1 MRVGCGGVRCAA
13 CGGVAG
19 LSSACQEQERPEKWA
34 RSLAVVAR
42 VVAVA
47 VVFDGGRVDAAGRGA
62 LLGRR
67 SGRARRGMCWG
78 GGVSGVGARVVDV
91 QGLSVVGR
99 SDVFFGL
106 AECSALRIFLVE
118 L

>member
-1 MRVGCGGVRCAA
+1 MSDALLVVVWRGSLALA
-13 CGGVAG
+13 K
-19 LSSACQEQERPEKWA
+19 EQERPEKWA

-78 GGVSGVGARVVDV
+78 GGVSGVGARVVLDV
-91 QGLSVVGR
+91 QGLTVEGSVGCI
-99 SDVFFGL
+99 FGL
-106 AECSALRIFLVE
+106 TECSALRIFLVE

>member
-19 LSSACQEQERPEKWA
+19 LSSACQEQERPGEWA
-34 RSLAVVAR
+34 CSLAVVAR

-67 SGRARRGMCWG
+67 SGRGGVCAGG

-99 SDVFFGL
+99 SYVFFGL

>member
-1 MRVGCGGVRCAA
+1 MT
-13 CGGVAG
+13 
-19 LSSACQEQERPEKWA
+19 

-67 SGRARRGMCWG
+67 SGRARRCMCWG